1 MKKHTEDCHVEDAL
15 NIIVGKW
22 KPIVLLHLF
31 EQGTMRFSELK
42 RSMPGI
48 TQKMLTQ
55 QLRELEGEDLIH
67 REVYPQVPPK
77 VEYSITE
84 YGKTIE
90 PVMEAMHEWGVA
102 HTLHKRNK
110 AQQQSS

>member
-1 MKKHTEDCHVEDAL
+1 MKKHAEDCHVEDAL

-55 QLRELEGEDLIH
+55 QLRELEGEI
-67 REVYPQVPPK
+67 
-77 VEYSITE
+77 
-84 YGKTIE
+84 
-90 PVMEAMHEWGVA
+90 
-102 HTLHKRNK
+102 
-110 AQQQSS
+110 

>member
-1 MKKHTEDCHVEDAL
+1 MKKHAEDCHVEDAL

-55 QLRELEGEDLIH
+55 QLRELEEEDLIH

-102 HTLHKRNK
+102 HTLHKMNK